1 MHNRNRTLTF
11 LCLLGALLTAG
22 SAQAAQPIDFPLYP
36 LDGGQQQLSDYRG
49 SWVVLNYW
57 ATWCPPCRKELPE
70 LDLFHE
76 QHHETN
82 AVVLGINTEDISDQ
96 DLKMFI
102 ERQFLS
108 YPMFR
113 QDAAAPTPFG
123 PLDGLPTT
131 FLISP
136 AGEAVAV
143 QTGGVT
149 ADLLEHFI
157 DTYKPDPEPTADD
170 KGSEPASGGRDAPA
184 ER

>member
-1 MHNRNRTLTF
+1 MHNRNRTLAF
-11 LCLLGALLTAG
+11 FCLLGALLTAG
-22 SAQAAQPIDFPLYP
+22 IAQAAEPMDFPLYP
-36 LDGGQQQLSDYRG
+36 LDGEQQQLSDYRG
-49 SWVVLNYW
+49 RWVVLNYW

-76 QHHETN
+76 KHHETN
-82 AVVLGINTEDISDQ
+82 AVVLGINTEDISD
-96 DLKMFI
+96 DELKLFI
-102 ERQFLS
+102 DRQFLS
-108 YPMFR
+108 FPMFR

-136 AGEAVAV
+136 DGEAVAV

-157 DTYKPDPEPTADD
+157 DNYQPDPAPETIADGKD
-170 KGSEPASGGRDAPA
+170 SEPADSDAQPG
-184 ER
+184 E